1 MGAQLLRG
9 GDGVN
14 DYVCGYPAQLPPA
27 YAIGDGDSFIDIVC
41 EDHAREYAETNG
53 LVWRGARGV
62 GWTEETDTGFYAYQI
77 WPGDGETDT
86 PYGCLVRVP
95 GGVCGTLLDCRLT
108 RDGEEYLRDNYPPN
122 VWYLWGVDA

>member
-1 MGAQLLRG
+1 
-9 GDGVN
+9 VN

-27 YAIGDGDSFIDIVC
+27 YAIGDGDSFIEIVC

-62 GWTEETDTGFYAYQI
+62 GWTEETDTKNYAYQI

-86 PYGCLVRVP
+86 PYTCGDHTAAGYC
-95 GGVCGTLLDCRLT
+95 GVLLDCRLT
-108 RDGEEYLRDNYPPN
+108 AEGEDYLREFFPAS